1 MNTAIPLNVAEQ
13 HTNEDEMILFDG
25 ERMFRML
32 CRISQ
37 KIYSGE
43 ADALVYKMLLTI
55 EPQVK
60 QEYIAK
66 MVDKLIA
73 DFPIKYPNTRIE
85 DIL

>member
-1 MNTAIPLNVAEQ
+1 MIPHPLSRAEQ
-13 HTNEDEMILFDG
+13 HTSEDEMILFDG

-37 KIYSGE
+37 KIYSGN

-85 DIL
+85 DVL